1 MGERRSWGGEEE
13 KRGREEEKLVGERR
27 RSWRGEDKLVGE
39 RRSWGRR
46 EEKLGGRRSCR
57 RGEVGGRRGG
67 GEAGEKEEKL
77 GSGEAGGSGVG
88 ELGRRTPRRRTRGG
102 APCEPRA
109 VRAAHQRQML
119 RPGSGDGAVVSP
131 PAKAVS
137 GPTPD
142 PPESPQG
149 WVGPLPLRAPRK
161 LREAQLAAVGE
172 AGSPA
177 CPAAL
182 PLPSCFCCC

>member
-1 MGERRSWGGEEE
+1 M
-13 KRGREEEKLVGERR
+13 GERR

-88 ELGRRTPRRRTRGG
+88 ELGRRTPRRTEDTRRG
-102 APCEPRA
+102 A
-109 VRAAHQRQML
+109 VRAKGGAGRASAADAASRL
-119 RPGSGDGAVVSP
+119 RRRGGRF
-131 PAKAVS
+131 PA
-137 GPTPD
+137 G
-142 PPESPQG
+142 QG
-149 WVGPLPLRAPRK
+149 RVGPHSRPPRKPPGLGRAPPFK
-161 LREAQLAAVGE
+161 SSSEASRGAACGRRRGGE
-172 AGSPA
+172 SCLPRSPA
-177 CPAAL
+177 PSEL
-182 PLPSCFCCC
+182 LLLLLSRFSHVPLCATP